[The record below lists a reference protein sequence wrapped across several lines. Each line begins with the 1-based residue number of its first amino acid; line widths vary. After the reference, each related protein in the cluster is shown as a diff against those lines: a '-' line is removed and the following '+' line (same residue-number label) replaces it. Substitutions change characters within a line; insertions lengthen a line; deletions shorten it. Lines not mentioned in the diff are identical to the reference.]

1 MKRGWQRREGKTESS
16 WEKEKIG
23 LWGQRGGGEFGA
35 AAGRE
40 KNLESRTEERE
51 ERERSWERGVEKGFS
66 AKGIF
71 GIFQVRIREHI

>member
-40 KNLESRTEERE
+40 KNQEQLELGERE
-51 ERERSWERGVEKGFS
+51 ENG
-66 AKGIF
+66 
-71 GIFQVRIREHI
+71 